1 MLRVRKRCFW
11 VISTPSSGRKWQKR
25 IFFNF
30 FFIAIHQNIF
40 DSGCGN
46 KKNFGMISKHFMFSY
61 HKFFSVKVF
70 HDDPRGSKHAKFKS
84 KKQNFTNFK
93 FLKFEAII
101 DPNKDLHKRKKQ
113 SNQKWTR
120 YGNWKIFSSRLI
132 NFVALWWPKKSF
144 VGIFVCGSSI
154 SAKKRSISYTNL
166 KNKFFFEILVICSW
180 FKPNSDWNKQ

>member
-1 MLRVRKRCFW
+1 ME
-11 VISTPSSGRKWQKR
+11 T
-25 IFFNF
+25 
-30 FFIAIHQNIF
+30 
-40 DSGCGN
+40 
-46 KKNFGMISKHFMFSY
+46 KKILGMISKHFMFSY

-84 KKQNFTNFK
+84 KKQNFTHFK

-101 DPNKDLHKRKKQ
+101 DFNKDLHKRKKQ

-154 SAKKRSISYTNL
+154 SAKNRSIWYTNL
-166 KNKFFFEILVICSW
+166 KNNFFFLKSWSSVAGLSPTQIEISNKKSYTLTNVFYGCS
-180 FKPNSDWNKQ
+180 KKANQLI